1 MLSQLGD
8 GLLVA
13 TAASVIVAGFAV
25 AGTAIFLIGTALWR
39 MLEGG

>member
-13 TAASVIVAGFAV
+13 TAAIVIVAGFAV
-25 AGTAIFLIGTALWR
+25 AVTAIFLIGRAAFEAL
-39 MLEGG
+39 GH